1 MNITVD
7 ISCITLGIAGA
18 VTFLNFMCIKYMNR
32 AEQNMANLCRAVIE
46 NFNLMKEID
55 NARSAKTDTQP
66 N

>member
-1 MNITVD
+1 MNITIDVGAF
-7 ISCITLGIAGA
+7 TLGIAGA
-18 VTFLNFMCIKYMNR
+18 VTIANYMLMKYIKR

-55 NARSAKTDTQP
+55 NARSAKTDNP